1 MIGVPPVADVVE
13 RTDLSPGAGDDPVAA
28 RGYEQASELRL
39 PPQALLEALIVAQPL
54 HGGEA

>member
-13 RTDLSPGAGDDPVAA
+13 RADLSPVAGHDAVAGGG
-28 RGYEQASELRL
+28 REQAPELRL